1 VRKLSPVG
9 FTLRFSLACAPLLM
23 AGCVIEPFADP
34 IPVPRPG
41 PVPASY
47 SHQAGGATVPT
58 TGATQAIGVGATT
71 TRATTAGTM
80 NTGTTIP
87 PVATATRPAGPVVID
102 EKTRDQIGQAAR
114 DLILKRYPAAKDAK
128 VDEYLV
134 LVGSLVT
141 VATNTPNA
149 DYLYVLVET
158 DQAFSGAIG
167 PKTILISRGLL
178 NRMDDEA
185 ELAGVLAREISNLG
199 ANRGLKAVGYVVG
212 ESAGP
217 APAAEVAT
225 AAGKLAEVVLKDSL
239 GAELDQAADLEG
251 ARLAAKAKYAPDGY
265 LRLLTRMKPG
275 AEKSAE
281 WARVKA
287 LDANVGLITKAH
299 PAADVR
305 LPVRFEGYVRK

>member
-41 PVPASY
+41 PVPAAY
-47 SHQAGGATVPT
+47 SHNSGGTATVPT
-58 TGATQAIGVGATT
+58 TGITQAVGVGTTRSVASTT
-71 TRATTAGTM
+71 TTS
-80 NTGTTIP
+80 
-87 PVATATRPAGPVVID
+87 PVATATRPAGPTVID
-102 EKTRDQIGQAAR
+102 EKARDQIGQAAR

-128 VDEYLV
+128 LDDYLV

-141 VATNTPNA
+141 LGTNTPNA
-149 DYLYVLVET
+149 EYQYVLVET

-167 PKTILISRGLL
+167 PKTIFVSRGLL

-185 ELAGVLAREISNLG
+185 ELAGVLAREISNLA
-199 ANRGLKAVGYVVG
+199 ANRGLKAAGYVVG